1 MYLHIGDEKEVFAGK
16 IICILNYKSLNNAH
30 EIMNAYGYEIV
41 DISGGNINSIV
52 IAAQTGKKEIMA
64 YLSSISTSTLKKRLY
79 K

>member
-1 MYLHIGDEKEVFAGK
+1 MYLHIGDEKEVFVEK
-16 IICILNYKSLNNAH
+16 IICVLNYKSLHNAH
-30 EIMNAYGYEIV
+30 EIINDYGYEIV

-52 IAAQTGKKEIMA
+52 IAQEIGKKEIMA